1 MHRKYLINL
10 FFKKILLIS
19 SIFLCLVFIMNLFEE
34 VSFFKDISSNIIL
47 PLITTTLNAP
57 SILYLVF
64 PFIFLISAQL
74 FFIELIEKNELE
86 LLKINGYT
94 NTKILSIIALLSF
107 IIGLF
112 VLVVFY
118 NFSSKLKFIYLEIKN
133 KYSLDDKYLAVI
145 NQNGLWIKD
154 IVNTETYI
162 VNATKIE
169 EETLRNVTITIY
181 DKNFEIK
188 KIISSKNVDIS
199 KNDWVIKKPIIF
211 KGNISEKLDQDMS
224 LFLNFDIAKI
234 NRLFK
239 NLSSLNFYQLYK
251 LKEDY
256 SNINYSYQEIDLHIK
271 KIISFPF
278 YLTIMSVLSSIIML
292 NIKRNNPHITYVLIG
307 IFSSVTIYYINVLFQ
322 TLGKNGTVPLNL
334 SIWIPIIILSAIT
347 TIGLIRINEK

>member
-1 MHRKYLINL
+1 MHKTYIIRL
-10 FFKKILLIS
+10 FIKKVLLIS
-19 SIFLCLVFIMNLFEE
+19 LIFLCLVYIMNLFEE
-34 VSFFKDISSNIIL
+34 VSFFKDLTSNIIL
-47 PLITTTLNAP
+47 PAVTTFLNAP
-57 SILYLVF
+57 SILYMVF

-94 NTKILSIIALLSF
+94 NTKILTIIATLSF
-107 IIGLF
+107 VLGIFII
-112 VLVVFY
+112 VIFY

-154 IVNTETYI
+154 VVDKETYI

-169 EETLRNVTITIY
+169 EDNLKNVTITIY
-181 DKNFEIK
+181 NNNFDIK
-188 KIISSKNVDIS
+188 KIISSNNVNIS
-199 KNDWVIKKPIIF
+199 KNNWEIKKPIIF
-211 KGNISEKLDQDMS
+211 KGNVSEKLNQDMK
-224 LFLNFDIAKI
+224 LFLNFDITRI

-256 SNINYSYQEIDLHIK
+256 TNINYSYKEIDLHIK

-278 YLTIMSVLSSIIML
+278 YLTIMSILSSIIML
-292 NIKRNNPHITYVLIG
+292 NIKRNNTQVSYIFIG
-307 IFSSVTIYYINVLFQ
+307 IFSSVIIYYINVLFQ
-322 TLGKNGTVPLNL
+322 TLGKNGTIPLDL
-334 SIWIPIIILSAIT
+334 SIWMPVIILSAIT

>member
-1 MHRKYLINL
+1 MHKRYLISL
-10 FFKKILLIS
+10 FIKKVLLIS
-19 SIFLCLVFIMNLFEE
+19 LIFLCLVFIMNLFEE

-47 PLITTTLNAP
+47 PVIATFLNAP
-57 SILYLVF
+57 SILYVVF

-94 NTKILSIIALLSF
+94 NTKILTIIATLSF
-107 IIGLF
+107 ILGIF
-112 VLVVFY
+112 IIIVFY

-154 IVNTETYI
+154 VVDKETYI

-169 EETLRNVTITIY
+169 EDTLKNVTITIY
-181 DKNFEIK
+181 NNNFDIK
-188 KIISSKNVDIS
+188 KIISSNNVNIS
-199 KNDWVIKKPIIF
+199 QNNWEIKKPIIF
-211 KGNISEKLDQDMS
+211 KGNFSEKSNQDMK
-224 LFLNFDIAKI
+224 LFLNFDIARI

-278 YLTIMSVLSSIIML
+278 YLTIMSILSSIIML
-292 NIKRNNPHITYVLIG
+292 NIKRNNTQISYILIG
-307 IFSSVTIYYINVLFQ
+307 IFSSVTIYYVNVLFQ
-322 TLGKNGTVPLNL
+322 TLGKNGTIPLNL
-334 SIWIPIIILSAIT
+334 SIWMPVIILSAIT

>member
-10 FFKKILLIS
+10 FFKKILFIS
-19 SIFLCLVFIMNLFEE
+19 LIFLCLVFIMNLFEE

-112 VLVVFY
+112 VIVVFY

-199 KNDWVIKKPIIF
+199 KNNWVIKKPIIF

>member
-112 VLVVFY
+112 VIVVFY

-292 NIKRNNPHITYVLIG
+292 NIKRNNPQITYVLIG